1 LRRTKEILEARKG
14 RAAEVGIGKSI
25 TRTGTSE
32 LGDISAWK
40 EIPAPQLSDSED
52 DIAAVAYGGDYPS
65 EETGTEES
73 SEDEGEFFGR
83 NSAIIEARETA
94 RLQRTPEGVSKTVT
108 SSVDTPV
115 ELHRSVAATS
125 TQKNDVSLP
134 GPRKTSSPA
143 RTSST

>member
-1 LRRTKEILEARKG
+1 M
-14 RAAEVGIGKSI
+14 GIGKSI

-73 SEDEGEFFGR
+73 SEDEADSSGATLLLSRQGR
-83 NSAIIEARETA
+83 QQDCS
-94 RLQRTPEGVSKTVT
+94 TPEGVSKTVT